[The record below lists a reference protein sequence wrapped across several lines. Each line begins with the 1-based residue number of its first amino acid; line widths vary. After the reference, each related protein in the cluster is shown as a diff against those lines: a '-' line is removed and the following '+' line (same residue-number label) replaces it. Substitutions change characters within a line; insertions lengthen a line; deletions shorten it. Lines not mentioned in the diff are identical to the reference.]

1 MYFISYGASFMG
13 NNGVF
18 RLPWG
23 LQMIPAI
30 LLLAFLPMIPRS
42 PRWLASQDRWEE
54 ATGVLAQLHGKGNT
68 LDPIVVAQV
77 HEIREKIE
85 SVVPCL
91 PHMKNVKFINKRPAD
106 WSVNI
111 RVHHGWN
118 YSTSAT

>member
-30 LLLAFLPMIPRS
+30 FFLCFLPLLPRS
-42 PRWLASQDRWEE
+42 PRWLATQDRWEE
-54 ATGVLAQLHGKGNT
+54 ATEILARLHSGGNN

-77 HEIREKIE
+77 KEIHEKIE
-85 SVVPCL
+85 
-91 PHMKNVKFINKRPAD
+91 
-106 WSVNI
+106 
-111 RVHHGWN
+111 
-118 YSTSAT
+118 